1 MGIVALFPLPS
12 KNNWVTS
19 MHANMCTSVWSNWT
33 ALVLWGKPEDKPG
46 GEIGI

>member
-19 MHANMCTSVWSNWT
+19 MQANLCTSVWSIWT
-33 ALVLWGKPEDKPG
+33 APVLWGKPEDKPG
-46 GEIGI
+46 SGIDI